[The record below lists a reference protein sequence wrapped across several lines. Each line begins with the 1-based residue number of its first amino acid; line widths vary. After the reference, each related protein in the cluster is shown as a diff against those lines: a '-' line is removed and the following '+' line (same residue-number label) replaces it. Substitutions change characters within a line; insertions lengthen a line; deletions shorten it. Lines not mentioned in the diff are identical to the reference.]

1 MKSDL
6 DIAREATLIPISEIA
21 KRIDIPEDALLSYG
35 PYIAKID
42 SNKIKTQSNKQS
54 KLILVT
60 AMSPTPAGEGKTTTI
75 VNLAI
80 TYANLGKKTV
90 LIDADLRKPITH
102 NIFSVDRSPGISEY
116 LANNDKKKHEKSKVI
131 KREFDVNANAELS
144 LNNK

>member
-21 KRIDIPEDALLSYG
+21 NRIDIPEDALLSYG

-60 AMSPTPAGEGKTTTI
+60 AMSPTPAGEGKTTT
-75 VNLAI
+75 
-80 TYANLGKKTV
+80 
-90 LIDADLRKPITH
+90 
-102 NIFSVDRSPGISEY
+102 SVG
-116 LANNDKKKHEKSKVI
+116 LNDGLT
-131 KREFDVNANAELS
+131 NW
-144 LNNK
+144 